1 MRYSAK
7 CMSRCQRN
15 DGEKDTSDDAFCVI
29 LGASFTLLLL
39 LTLIIRTPPGTSRQI
54 RMNTV
59 LSFSKARSSPGIAH
73 QLRIAESCEC
83 RRRDPQRSG
92 IVLHPPLVVPVEV
105 GSQDVLRILG
115 SECPFFFI
123 LVPPVNSIGFV
134 ALLIL
139 EETVFVLNGTAVGLA
154 KNAKFCRS
162 E

>member
-1 MRYSAK
+1 
-7 CMSRCQRN
+7 
-15 DGEKDTSDDAFCVI
+15 
-29 LGASFTLLLL
+29 
-39 LTLIIRTPPGTSRQI
+39 
-54 RMNTV
+54 MNTV

-105 GSQDVLRILG
+105 VSQDVLRILG

-123 LVPPVNSIGFV
+123 LFPPVNSIGFV